1 MSYFI
6 YSYLFLCKEL
16 YAMITCDE
24 VYFDY
29 DNSSILENI
38 NFTINKGEFVV
49 IMGSAI
55 MLRCRS
61 LVREIGRAHV

>member
-1 MSYFI
+1 
-6 YSYLFLCKEL
+6 
-16 YAMITCDE
+16 MITCDE

-49 IMGSAI
+49 IMET
-55 MLRCRS
+55 MDVENL
-61 LVREIGRAHV
+61 LY